1 MCELFGVSSEKP
13 GMRNEYLKKFYSHS
27 NKHPHGWGL
36 ALFEGNEA
44 SIEKE
49 PAQASKSYYLKE
61 RLSFPVNSRTVLA
74 HIRYATIG
82 NVEYANCHPYSI
94 KDISGRRWTQVH
106 NGTIFD
112 YRPLEKF
119 VRYQSGDTDSE
130 RILLYLVE
138 KINQAQVL
146 RKRPLSGEERFRL
159 LDDIIGSMSR
169 GNKLN
174 LLIYDGE
181 YMYVHTNYADSLF
194 YREIDGGRMF
204 ATVPF
209 DSEGWKPVP
218 FTMLLAYKDGKQ
230 VFQGKVHGNEYV
242 DNAENMKYLYQIFSS
257 L

>member
-36 ALFEGNEA
+36 ALLEGNEA

-61 RLSFPVNSRTVLA
+61 RMSFPVNSRTVLA

-138 KINQAQVL
+138 KINRAQVL

-194 YREIDGGRMF
+194 IGKLTAAVCLQRFHLTARAGNRCLLPCCWPIKTVNRYFREKSTAMNM
-204 ATVPF
+204 
-209 DSEGWKPVP
+209 W
-218 FTMLLAYKDGKQ
+218 TMRK
-230 VFQGKVHGNEYV
+230 
-242 DNAENMKYLYQIFSS
+242 I
-257 L
+257 